1 MFKINN
7 FALKIFYCLGFL
19 FIINSCGYIN
29 KSSNNFQ
36 RQYVKGS
43 QDIPLADGLSL
54 IDEEEI
60 EFDTLLGSFDSTSY
74 IANISPAIIMQFYLD
89 NLPKLGWN
97 LQKNSSNQLIFNR
110 EIQKL
115 TIKFY
120 KENQDNIVN
129 FSITT
134 AQK

>member
-1 MFKINN
+1 MFKIVN
-7 FALKIFYCLGFL
+7 FALKIFYCLGIL

-29 KSSNNFQ
+29 KSANNFQ
-36 RQYVKGS
+36 QQYVKGS

-74 IANISPAIIMQFYLD
+74 IANISPAKISQFYLD

-110 EIQKL
+110 ENQKL

-120 KENQDNIVN
+120 SENQDNIVN

>member
-1 MFKINN
+1 MFKIVN
-7 FALKIFYCLGFL
+7 FALKIFYCLGIL

-29 KSSNNFQ
+29 KSANNFQ
-36 RQYVKGS
+36 QQYVKGS

-110 EIQKL
+110 ENQKL

-120 KENQDNIVN
+120 SENQDNIVN